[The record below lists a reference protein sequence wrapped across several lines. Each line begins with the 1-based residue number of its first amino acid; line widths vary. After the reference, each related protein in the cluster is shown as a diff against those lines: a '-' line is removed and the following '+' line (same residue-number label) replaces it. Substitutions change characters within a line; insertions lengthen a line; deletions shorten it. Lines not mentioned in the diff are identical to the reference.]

1 MENKKKKR
9 YGIVAALL
17 LLVLAAGVGTWAWLQ
32 ATDQVTNEF
41 TVGSIGKPEVK
52 PDPDHPDKPGTDPTD
67 PSVDGYLFETKWVK
81 DSKMIPDTDINKNP
95 NVGIGKDS
103 DKSYV
108 FIYVKNAIV
117 KDGEG
122 ALAKTPYFNLKNGWE
137 PVAADQVKTNGNEG
151 QYVSGLF
158 MYTAGGTGT
167 PAELTPADGKAAYTG
182 ELFSVVH
189 IPAAMN
195 NTDVV
200 QSPAKPTM
208 TVSCYIFG
216 ADQGDAANAVAQA
229 KEWAK
234 TQSYPPPTEI
244 PARSPSPFSD
254 RDLGSPLI
262 DDWRT

>member
-17 LLVLAAGVGTWAWLQ
+17 LLVLAAGVGTYAWLS
-32 ATDQVTNEF
+32 ATDSKTNEF

-52 PDPDHPDKPGTDPTD
+52 PDPDYPDKPGTDPTN
-67 PSVDGYLFETKWVK
+67 PSVDGYLFETKWTNN
-81 DSKMIPDTDINKNP
+81 SKMIPDTDINKNP

-122 ALAKTPYFNLKNGWE
+122 ALAKTPYFTLNNNWK
-137 PVAADQVKTNGNEG
+137 PVADDQVTTNGTGG

-158 MYTAGGTGT
+158 MYTAGGTGQ
-167 PAELTPADGKAAYTG
+167 PAQLTPADGKAAYTG
-182 ELFSVVH
+182 ELFSTVH

-195 NTDVV
+195 STDVV
-200 QSPAKPTM
+200 TDPAM

-216 ADQGDAANAVAQA
+216 ADQGDAQNAIEQA
-229 KEWAK
+229 KAWVNDPNNHLK
-234 TQSYPPPTEI
+234 
-244 PARSPSPFSD
+244 
-254 RDLGSPLI
+254 
-262 DDWRT
+262 

>member
-9 YGIVAALL
+9 YGIIAALL
-17 LLVLAAGVGTWAWLQ
+17 LLVLAAGVGTYAWLS
-32 ATDQVTNEF
+32 ATQSLKNEF

-52 PDPDHPDKPGTDPTD
+52 PDPDHPDKPGTDPTN

-81 DSKMIPDTDINKNP
+81 DSKMIPGTDIDKNP

-108 FIYVKNAIV
+108 FVYVKNAIV

-122 ALAKTPYFNLKNGWE
+122 ALAKTPYFTLNNGWK
-137 PVAADQVKTNGNEG
+137 PVATDQVTTNGAND

-158 MYTAGGTGT
+158 MYTAGDTSQ
-167 PAELTPADGKAAYTG
+167 PAELTPADDKAAYTG
-182 ELFSVVH
+182 ELFSTVH

-195 NTDVV
+195 STDVV
-200 QSPAKPTM
+200 TDPAM

-216 ADQGDAANAVAQA
+216 ADQGGAQNAIAQA

-234 TQSYPPPTEI
+234 TQ
-244 PARSPSPFSD
+244 A
-254 RDLGSPLI
+254 
-262 DDWRT
+262 

>member
-41 TVGSIGKPEVK
+41 TVGRIGKPEVK
-52 PDPDHPDKPGTDPTD
+52 PDPDQPDKPGTDPTD

-122 ALAKTPYFNLKNGWE
+122 ALAKTPYFNLNNGWK

-158 MYTAGGTGT
+158 MYTADGTGA
-167 PAELTPADGKAAYTG
+167 PAQLAPADGKAAYTG
-182 ELFSVVH
+182 ELFSTVH

-195 NTDVV
+195 SADVV
-200 QSPAKPTM
+200 EKPTM

-216 ADQGDAANAVAQA
+216 ADQGGAQNAIDQA
-229 KEWAK
+229 KAWA
-234 TQSYPPPTEI
+234 
-244 PARSPSPFSD
+244 A
-254 RDLGSPLI
+254 DLA
-262 DDWRT
+262 

>member
-9 YGIVAALL
+9 YGIIAALL
-17 LLVLAAGVGTWAWLQ
+17 LLVLAAGVGTYAWLSV
-32 ATDQVTNEF
+32 TDSKTNEF
-41 TVGSIGKPEVK
+41 TVGSIDKPEVK
-52 PDPDHPDKPGTDPTD
+52 PDPDQPNKPGTDPTD
-67 PSVDGYLFETKWVK
+67 PSVDGYLFETKWT
-81 DSKMIPDTDINKNP
+81 DNSKMIPDTVINKNP

-122 ALAKTPYFNLKNGWE
+122 ALAKTPYFNLNNGWK
-137 PVAADQVKTNGNEG
+137 PVADDQVKTNGIEG

-158 MYTAGGTGT
+158 MYTADGTST

-182 ELFSVVH
+182 ELFSTVH

-200 QSPAKPTM
+200 TNPAMK
-208 TVSCYIFG
+208 VSCYIFG
-216 ADQGDAANAVAQA
+216 ADQGGAQNAIAQA

-234 TQSYPPPTEI
+234 TQ
-244 PARSPSPFSD
+244 A
-254 RDLGSPLI
+254 
-262 DDWRT
+262 

>member
-9 YGIVAALL
+9 YGIIAALL
-17 LLVLAAGVGTWAWLQ
+17 LLVLAAGVGTYAWLS
-32 ATDQVTNEF
+32 ATDSKTNEF
-41 TVGSIGKPEVK
+41 TVGSIGKPDVK
-52 PDPDHPDKPGTDPTD
+52 PDPDQPNKPGTDPTD
-67 PSVDGYLFETKWVK
+67 PSVDGYLFETKWTNN
-81 DSKMIPDTDINKNP
+81 SKMIPDTDINKNP

-103 DKSYV
+103 DESYV

-122 ALAKTPYFNLKNGWE
+122 ALAKTPYFSLNNGWK
-137 PVAADQVKTNGNEG
+137 PVADDQVKTNGTDG

-158 MYTAGGTGT
+158 MYTADGTST

-182 ELFSVVH
+182 ELFSTVH

-200 QSPAKPTM
+200 TNPAM

-216 ADQGDAANAVAQA
+216 ADQGGAQNAIAQA

-234 TQSYPPPTEI
+234 TQ
-244 PARSPSPFSD
+244 A
-254 RDLGSPLI
+254 
-262 DDWRT
+262 